1 MQSTTLLKEHT
12 VSENNESKEIHAQAK
27 SSKATDLIATPP
39 NTGSHLNDAS
49 KKGDQ

>member
-27 SSKATDLIATPP
+27 SSKATDLIATPL

-49 KKGDQ
+49 KKGD